1 MDLKRILAQYLRE
14 TADKIEQNTCSLTD
28 SEIKHLLGHI
38 IHEEMNKQQAADYLN
53 ISTRTFD
60 RYIESG
66 KLPQGVHVRE
76 SKNLIW
82 YKDELI

>member
-28 SEIKHLLGHI
+28 SEIKHLLRYI
-38 IHEEMNKQQAADYLN
+38 MHEEMNKQQAADYLN

-66 KLPQGVHVRE
+66 KLPQGIHVRG

>member
-66 KLPQGVHVRE
+66 KLPQGVHVRG
-76 SKNLIW
+76 SKQQ
-82 YKDELI
+82 